1 VISYSLHW
9 RRSGFEGFTVMDQ
22 ISDADLKTL
31 QNAKNLLENPGVA
44 VKVTNLIGAP
54 IEKGFELLPEDWNKN
69 IGDVV
74 KTALLKA
81 SDMATFTM
89 KDIPGEESSNIWH
102 KLGVAI
108 TGGIGGFFGLPAL
121 AVELPISTS
130 IMLRS
135 IADIA
140 RSEGESISDADTKQA
155 CLTVFALGGESV
167 DDDCAESTYY
177 AVRTA
182 LAKSVATASEFLVNK
197 KLTEESAPVLVRLIA
212 AIAERFS
219 IQITEKV
226 AAQAVPA
233 IGAAG
238 GAFINTIFMDHFQ
251 DMAKGHFT
259 VRRLERK
266 YGDEL
271 VRSVYDG
278 LPKLG

>member
-1 VISYSLHW
+1 MSVTISEVDQKSLQ
-9 RRSGFEGFTVMDQ
+9 T
-22 ISDADLKTL
+22 
-31 QNAKNLLENPGVA
+31 AKSLLENPGVA
-44 VKVTNLIGAP
+44 VKITNMLGAP
-54 IEKGFELLPEDWNKN
+54 IEKGFELLPKDWNKN

-74 KTALLKA
+74 QSALLKA
-81 SDMATFTM
+81 SDMATLTM
-89 KDIPGEESSNIWH
+89 KDVPGEESSNIWH

-108 TGGIGGFFGLPAL
+108 SGGVGGFFGVAAL
-121 AVELPISTS
+121 AIELPISTS

-140 RSEGESISDADTKQA
+140 RSEGESISDLETKQA

-167 DDDCAESTYY
+167 DDDCAESAYY

-182 LAKSVATASEFLVNK
+182 LARTVAEASEFILKK
-197 KLTEESAPVLVRLIA
+197 KLADESAPVLIKLIA
-212 AIAERFS
+212 SVAERFS
-219 IQITEKV
+219 IQITEKL

-238 GAFINTIFMDHFQ
+238 GAIINTIFMDHFQ

-266 YGDEL
+266 YGREI
-271 VRSVYDG
+271 VKQAYDS
-278 LPKLG
+278 LPKMG